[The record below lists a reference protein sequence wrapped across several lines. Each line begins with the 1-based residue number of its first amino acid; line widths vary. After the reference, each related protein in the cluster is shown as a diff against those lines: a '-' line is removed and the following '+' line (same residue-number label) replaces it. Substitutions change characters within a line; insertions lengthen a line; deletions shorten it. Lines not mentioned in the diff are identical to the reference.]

1 MPPLAPGACCGDG
14 GVASPRLLPWV
25 GGLWG
30 DLPDPLGRGLVFG
43 AKGEIR
49 EGGGGGVQRGVDALR
64 GCGVA
69 SLIPLSASLSACAF
83 PFAFLVTSLV

>member
-1 MPPLAPGACCGDG
+1 MLPLTPVACWGGG
-14 GVASPRLLPWV
+14 GVASPGLLPGV
-25 GGLWG
+25 GVLWG
-30 DLPDPLGRGLVFG
+30 DLYDPLGRGLVFG

-49 EGGGGGVQRGVDALR
+49 EGWGGVQRGVDAVR

-69 SLIPLSASLSACAF
+69 ILIPLSASLSACAF